1 MSGQTRSDIAFNVCQ
16 LVTNF
21 KYSDDK
27 YIKYANEI
35 IAHLK
40 QESVQ
45 ITYQNLGNEC
55 NLKLSLFADA
65 SHGNLSDGESH

>member
-1 MSGQTRSDIAFNVCQ
+1 MSGQTRSDIAFYVCQ

-40 QESVQ
+40 QELVQ

-55 NLKLSLFADA
+55 NLKLSLFVDA

>member
-1 MSGQTRSDIAFNVCQ
+1 MSGQTRSDIAFYVCQ

-40 QESVQ
+40 QELVQ

-65 SHGNLSDGESH
+65 SHGN